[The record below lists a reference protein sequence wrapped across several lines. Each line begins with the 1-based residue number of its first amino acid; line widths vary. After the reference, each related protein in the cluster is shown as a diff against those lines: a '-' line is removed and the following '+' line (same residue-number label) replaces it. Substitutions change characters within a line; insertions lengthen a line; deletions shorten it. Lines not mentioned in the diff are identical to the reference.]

1 MPINA
6 YTKNIIMPRAT
17 PRLDNPQA
25 VQNAGSI
32 ARGFGQVAD
41 IGAQYA
47 QKEYEAKQKVALNDS
62 VITYKKT
69 MMDLDE
75 QMRQENMS
83 TPDKYAERFQKESL
97 EVAKAFEKSIE
108 DSDTRQAFKMTRQQ
122 FDLGVY
128 QSNLNWQN
136 ERNVSLM
143 AESLEKA
150 QGNLEVMAARGGN
163 VDSLINDMRASA
175 VAAEGIIAPEK
186 INDFFDA
193 GSFAIVSAKFDSLID
208 QGKTGEAKAMLDSNK
223 YDDFLGG
230 DGINKGYKA
239 ISAKNKQMQ
248 SEFKA
253 EQTKALKQEYSNFN
267 DAFDLGVIPPSESI
281 SIMKDRA
288 RTVGMDDV
296 IKDINMKLNTHSEV
310 NAFVK
315 DLNISEQQSLMT
327 QKMENLRN
335 NPSEENIFEYKS
347 LVKAYDTKVIKLQ
360 AGDGMSYYES
370 IGLIP
375 KQEQIDVTQPDN
387 IIDVYESRRVAQQ
400 AITDREGVVVP
411 LFTKAEAQNMSQHYN
426 SLSVK
431 ERLNYITTITG
442 GLTPPESSQLASVV
456 AKDQPALAGILA
468 LSKEN
473 PRIAEK
479 AIKGS
484 MLENKVSSK
493 SDVYSRLLKK
503 IGNAVDDPELL
514 NSSMDVIRDA
524 YEQSLVENGKQV
536 DEFGI
541 LDDVIE
547 ETFGEV
553 ISFGNPI
560 FAGIGGINSN
570 VLPYRKENG
579 QFITSLEFR
588 QKLDYIDINLLNTK
602 QGSVPHI
609 NGKPITDS
617 ELEEIKYDWSMVTVG
632 DGLYQVRN
640 GNDVL
645 VGENGSPYE
654 FNMPLLTGDINVDS
668 LVNRAVEIIGK
679 KAQKSIQ
686 PLFEE

>member
-25 VQNAGSI
+25 VQDAGSI
-32 ARGFGQVAD
+32 ARGLGQVAD

-230 DGINKGYKA
+230 DGINEGYKA

-248 SEFKA
+248 
-253 EQTKALKQEYSNFN
+253 
-267 DAFDLGVIPPSESI
+267 
-281 SIMKDRA
+281 
-288 RTVGMDDV
+288 
-296 IKDINMKLNTHSEV
+296 
-310 NAFVK
+310 
-315 DLNISEQQSLMT
+315 
-327 QKMENLRN
+327 
-335 NPSEENIFEYKS
+335 
-347 LVKAYDTKVIKLQ
+347 
-360 AGDGMSYYES
+360 GDGMSYYES

-387 IIDVYESRRVAQQ
+387 IIDVYKSRRVAQQ

-503 IGNAVDDPELL
+503 LGNAVDDPELL

-524 YEQSLVENGKQV
+524 YEQSLIENGKQV
-536 DEFGI
+536 DDFEI

-547 ETFGEV
+547 EMFGEV

-588 QKLDYIDINLLNTK
+588 QKLNYIDINLLNTK

-668 LVNRAVEIIGK
+668 LVNRAVEIISK